1 MGDGQLEPR
10 QDQARGLSY
19 ARVLTDD
26 EAAQVEITP
35 PDLAS
40 LICSFC
46 WKSREQVRHLF
57 SGRGVTD
64 PNTGA
69 VIRPV
74 DICDECVTR
83 CAATLAQD
91 QDLGR

>member
-1 MGDGQLEPR
+1 LEAGQEQLP
-10 QDQARGLSY
+10 GLAY
-19 ARVLTDD
+19 ARVLTDE
-26 EAAQVEITP
+26 EAAQSKTTP

-46 WKSREQVRHLF
+46 WRSREQVPHLF

-69 VIRPV
+69 VIAPV
-74 DICDECVTR
+74 YICDECVTLG
-83 CAATLAQD
+83 AASLAQD
-91 QDLGR
+91 RRTPP

>member
-1 MGDGQLEPR
+1 MGDSQLTAR
-10 QDQARGLSY
+10 QDQAPGLSY
-19 ARVLTDD
+19 ARVLTDE

-46 WKSREQVRHLF
+46 WKSREQVPHLF

-69 VIRPV
+69 VIGPV
-74 DICDECVTR
+74 YICDECVTL
-83 CAATLAQD
+83 CAASLAQD
-91 QDLGR
+91 RPTPL

>member
-1 MGDGQLEPR
+1 
-10 QDQARGLSY
+10 
-19 ARVLTDD
+19 VLTDE

-46 WKSREQVRHLF
+46 WKSRKQVPHLF

-69 VIRPV
+69 VIMPV
-74 DICDECVTR
+74 YICDECVAR
-83 CAATLAQD
+83 CAAALAQD
-91 QDLGR
+91 RDLGR

>member
-1 MGDGQLEPR
+1 MGDGQLEAR
-10 QDQARGLSY
+10 EDQTPGLSY
-19 ARVLTDD
+19 ARVLTDE
-26 EAAQVEITP
+26 EAAQVEMTP

-46 WKSREQVRHLF
+46 WKSREQVPHLF

-74 DICDECVTR
+74 YICDECVTR
-83 CAATLAQD
+83 CAAALAQD
-91 QDLGR
+91 RDVGR